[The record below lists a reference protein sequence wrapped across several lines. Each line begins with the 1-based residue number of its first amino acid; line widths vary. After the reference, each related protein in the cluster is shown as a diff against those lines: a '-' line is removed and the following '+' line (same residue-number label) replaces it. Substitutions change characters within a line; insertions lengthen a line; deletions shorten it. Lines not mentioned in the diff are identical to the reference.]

1 MAARTRC
8 SPAVS
13 RNPFL
18 NESRPRSSCTCARLD
33 HAAHQS
39 SQRSRPPVTSSKS
52 ASSTPFE
59 TKRGSQCDMAEV
71 TRASLATD
79 ASNEEPDAA
88 EDSENRAGQDE
99 ERETAHPDAHRRAL
113 ERGLVRHAFEEHFV
127 GAGPRRGA
135 ILELGQ

>member
-18 NESRPRSSCTCARLD
+18 NESRPKSSCTCARLD

-39 SQRSRPPVTSSKS
+39 SQRSSEPVSSSKS

-59 TKRGSQCDMAEV
+59 TKRGAQWEIADATFASWDTGRSRLVQVAKLPQHERQRV
-71 TRASLATD
+71 GELRATLRSRAPDPVPRLIV
-79 ASNEEPDAA
+79 EP
-88 EDSENRAGQDE
+88 Q
-99 ERETAHPDAHRRAL
+99 
-113 ERGLVRHAFEEHFV
+113 
-127 GAGPRRGA
+127 
-135 ILELGQ
+135 

>member
-18 NESRPRSSCTCARLD
+18 NESRPRSSCSCARLD

-39 SQRSRPPVTSSKS
+39 SQRSSAPVTSSKS

-59 TKRGSQCDMAEV
+59 TKRGSQWEIAEA
-71 TRASLATD
+71 TRASLGTA
-79 ASNEEPDAA
+79 AFNQEPDAA
-88 EDSENRAGQDE
+88 EDNENRRRQDGE
-99 ERETAHPDAHRRAL
+99 AAQSGINRRAL
-113 ERGLVRHAFEEHFV
+113 ERRLIRRALEEELAR
-127 GAGPRRGA
+127 AGPERGA
-135 ILELGQ
+135 LLELGEPA

>member
-1 MAARTRC
+1 MPARTRC

-13 RNPFL
+13 LVPSF
-18 NESRPRSSCTCARLD
+18 SAARPRSSWTLARAD

-71 TRASLATD
+71 TRASLATE

-99 ERETAHPDAHRRAL
+99 ERETAHPDADRRAL
-113 ERGLVRHAFEEHFV
+113 ERGLV
-127 GAGPRRGA
+127 
-135 ILELGQ
+135 